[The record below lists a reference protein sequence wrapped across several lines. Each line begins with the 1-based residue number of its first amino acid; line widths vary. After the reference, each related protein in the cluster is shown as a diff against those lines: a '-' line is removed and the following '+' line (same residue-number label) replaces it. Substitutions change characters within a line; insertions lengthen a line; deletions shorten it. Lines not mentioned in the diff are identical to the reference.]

1 MRVRIKKV
9 PQARTGYQVQGS
21 LANDVPAMGGADY
34 NTYIGKPKM
43 SVSKY
48 ITAVPREEANLEAE
62 GGETV
67 YGDINGDG
75 IPEHKIIKGPRH
87 SGGGVPLNLP
97 DDTFIYSD
105 FRGMNIKDPVLLA
118 HFGKGSKGKKSFTPA
133 QLAKQY
139 DIDKYRK
146 ILQDPNSDNI
156 DIRTAELMIGNYNKK
171 LAALA
176 LVQESQKG
184 FPQGIPA
191 VAKPYMAEN
200 KHDESTF
207 INPEI
212 KQFGNQVS
220 QKLAQSEQQNVE
232 ETDESNTEFQDNEAQ
247 EMNQGQPVAMPEQQY
262 GGMFIGGFD
271 FPYSDDIPEA
281 EYGMAMG
288 ANPRNYMGRPKS
300 PMYARG
306 GALRTYQGD
315 KGASSTGATGGAS
328 PAGDAL
334 DITGM
339 DDEKANKAYYMWK
352 RKNPDKEPSIMRDGK
367 KMNYKAPDPQKQK
380 TVDDLKAINK
390 VGTDFLKS
398 ELNNKD
404 SKIRAELIKETKE
417 ALKNSA
423 AYGKKGADNYGKY
436 SKKNFTDDQIAASL
450 IKQKE
455 RNDKI
460 KESGIEMQFLNNGAS
475 GFEDYEVLKARGILT
490 DKAEYDKTKKEY
502 EAKGWNNKTTIAK
515 NLGITLPT
523 TEDTILEQA
532 ATHGVARMQAKK
544 AKGEYNSFDDD
555 STYSMDTFL
564 GREKASRESNTGA
577 GDETEMAKLYGD
589 EYATLSPIDGYAGNS
604 TLGHGIN
611 PNMDRGKF
619 EEAPGTETKT
629 ETTTDTTTEDD
640 TTEDEQEQ
648 QEVEER
654 NPEMWLQDKL
664 NIGNAAIDLLSAE
677 KYMSPGLPR
686 VDLQNKKPTFYDS
699 TQELSDNAQQANIQT
714 AGMAQ
719 FAGPQGFSAR
729 SSSVQGQSAKNAAS
743 TLARY
748 NNLNVGV
755 ANQFESDNAAI
766 NNQEAAINQANQS
779 KMYDQNTIANQQF
792 DNTKRALKNNLL
804 NQTNAGITNMY
815 KTDALNQ
822 MYPEYQVNTGVGGRV
837 TFDPTKA
844 RQIKPEVSGNSEQKF
859 YEDCSKMYKEEAQ
872 IQKCVESKKKAAGST
887 GTTTTGLDAHNAH
900 SQVGTKTAAPEAK
913 HGGFIYGDITYPFI
927 L

>member
-315 KGASSTGATGGAS
+315 EGASSTGATGGAS
-328 PAGDAL
+328 PAGDVL

-339 DDEKANKAYYMWK
+339 DDEQAIKAHYAWK
-352 RKNPDKEPSIMRDGK
+352 RKNPNKEPSIMKGGK
-367 KMNYKAPDPQKQK
+367 KMNYKAPDPQKTVGLNDLKAVNAVGQK
-380 TVDDLKAINK
+380 FLETELKNPDSKVRAEFLKEAKAAYDDPATGGSIGISKYRKGKKSLSDDEIINGILSGKKRNDAIKEAGIDMAYLDNGANGFATFDDLKK
-390 VGTDFLKS
+390 RGLV
-398 ELNNKD
+398 KD
-404 SKIRAELIKETKE
+404 
-417 ALKNSA
+417 
-423 AYGKKGADNYGKY
+423 
-436 SKKNFTDDQIAASL
+436 Q
-450 IKQKE
+450 
-455 RNDKI
+455 
-460 KESGIEMQFLNNGAS
+460 
-475 GFEDYEVLKARGILT
+475 
-490 DKAEYDKTKKEY
+490 AEYDKIKADYK
-502 EAKGWNNKTTIAK
+502 AKGWDSKDKIAK
-515 NLGITLPT
+515 TLNIKLPT
-523 TEDTILEQA
+523 PQETLAEQA
-532 ATHGVARMQAKK
+532 GAHGFARMQKNKVA
-544 AKGEYNSFDDD
+544 GTYNSFDDD
-555 STYSMDTFL
+555 SLYAMDTIL
-564 GREKASRESNTGA
+564 GKEHSRETNTGGA
-577 GDETEMAKLYGD
+577 DETEMAKLYGA
-589 EYATLSPIDGYAGNS
+589 EYASLSPIEGYAGNS
-604 TLGHGIN
+604 ALAHGIN

-664 NIGNAAIDLLSAE
+664 NIGNAAIDFFSAK
-677 KYMSPGLPR
+677 KYMPMGAAR
-686 VDLQNKKPTFYDS
+686 VDLQNQKPTFMDP
-699 TQELSDNAQQANIQT
+699 TRELAANAEQANIQT

-719 FAGPQGFSAR
+719 FAGPQALSAR
-729 SSSVQGQSAKNAAS
+729 SSSIQGQGAKNAADV
-743 TLARY
+743 LARY
-748 NNLNVGV
+748 NNQNVGI
-755 ANQFESDNAAI
+755 ANQFEAANTAI
-766 NNQEAAINQANQS
+766 NNQEAAINQANQL
-779 KMYDQNTIANQQF
+779 KLYDQNTIANQQF

-859 YEDCSKMYKEEAQ
+859 YTECSNMYKEEAQ

-887 GTTTTGLDAHNAH
+887 GTTTSGLEAHNAH
-900 SQVGTKTAAPEAK
+900 SKVGTTGTPPEAK

>member
-34 NTYIGKPKM
+34 NAYIGKPNTRI
-43 SVSKY
+43 SKY
-48 ITAVPREEANLEAE
+48 LTAVPREEANLEAE

-105 FRGMNIKDPVLLA
+105 FRGMNVKDPVLLS
-118 HFGKGSKGKKSFTPA
+118 HFGKGSKGKKSYTPA

-139 DIDKYRK
+139 DVDKYRK
-146 ILQDPNSDNI
+146 ILQDPDSDNI
-156 DIRTAELMIGNYNKK
+156 DVRTAELMIGNFNKK

-200 KHDESTF
+200 KQDEQTF
-207 INPEI
+207 ISPEI
-212 KQFGNQVS
+212 KDFGNKVG
-220 QKLAQSEQQNVE
+220 QKLEQSEQQNVE

-315 KGASSTGATGGAS
+315 KGPSTTGPTGGAS
-328 PAGDAL
+328 PAGDVL

-339 DDEKANKAYYMWK
+339 DDNQADKARYAWK
-352 RKNPDKEPSIMRDGK
+352 RKNPDKEPSIMKGGK

-380 TVDDLKAINK
+380 TVADLQSINK

-398 ELNNKD
+398 EFNNKD

-423 AYGKKGADNYGKY
+423 AYGSKGAGKY
-436 SKKNFTDDQIAASL
+436 GVYNKKNFTDDQIASSL

-460 KESGIEMQFLNNGAS
+460 KESGIDMAYLDNGAK
-475 GFEDYEVLKARGILT
+475 GFGKFEDLKKRNLVK
-490 DKAEYDKTKKEY
+490 DQAEYDKIKDEYTQKKWTNKNDI
-502 EAKGWNNKTTIAK
+502 AKG
-515 NLGITLPT
+515 LGITLPT
-523 TEDTILEQA
+523 EEETVLEQA

-544 AKGEYNSFDDD
+544 VKGEYNSFDDD
-555 STYSMDTFL
+555 TTYGMDTFL
-564 GREKASRESNTGA
+564 GRDAASRESNTGA
-577 GDETEMAKLYGD
+577 GDESEMAKLYGD

-604 TLGHGIN
+604 TLGHGVS
-611 PNMDRGKF
+611 PNMDKGKF
-619 EEAPGTETKT
+619 EEAPGTEEVKK
-629 ETTTDTTTEDD
+629 EEVVEGDPEPGQ
-640 TTEDEQEQ
+640 EEKEEVEQEEIK
-648 QEVEER
+648 QEVEQKE
-654 NPEMWLQDKL
+654 PEMWLQDKL
-664 NIGNAAIDLLSAE
+664 NIGNAAIDLFSAK
-677 KYMSPGLPR
+677 KYSPMGAPR
-686 VDLQNKKPTFYDS
+686 VDLQTPKPTFMDP
-699 TQELSDNAQQANIQT
+699 TRELAANAEQANIQT

-719 FAGPQGFSAR
+719 FAGPQALSAR
-729 SSSVQGQSAKNAAS
+729 SSSIQGQGAKNAADV
-743 TLARY
+743 LAKY
-748 NNLNVGV
+748 NSANVGI
-755 ANQFESDNAAI
+755 ANQFEQSSTAI
-766 NNQEAAINQANQS
+766 NNQEAALNQANQS

-792 DNTKRALKNNLL
+792 DNSKMALKNNLL
-804 NQTNAGITNMY
+804 NQTNAGITNKY

-822 MYPEYQVNTGVGGRV
+822 MYPQQQVDPSVGGKV
-837 TFDPTKA
+837 EFDPSKA
-844 RQIKPEVSGNSEQKF
+844 RQIKPETAGNT
-859 YEDCSKMYKEEAQ
+859 EDDYYKECSNRYKDEAT
-872 IQKCVESKKKAAGST
+872 IQKCVSEKLKNSPSGSGDNKLEVLNAQFGKKQS
-887 GTTTTGLDAHNAH
+887 
-900 SQVGTKTAAPEAK
+900 
-913 HGGFIYGDITYPFI
+913 GGFVYGDITYPFI